1 MKRVTFDG
9 CAGWLH
15 GSRGKLGVVLC
26 APQGHEMM
34 WSHRAWRHLA
44 DGLAQRDIPVLR
56 FDYRGTGDAA
66 DLAETADPLEAA
78 LEDIAAATAVLRR
91 QAGVEHVVLCG
102 LRLGAS
108 LAALAAA
115 RLPQASGVV
124 MLAPVL
130 DGRLYLREM
139 RALHAAWRNGAIP
152 ELDVP
157 SAPTGTQDVLS
168 FRLSAATIAA
178 IQSIR
183 LDATL
188 PLPRALL
195 LDAWPDP
202 ASPVTKLATSLAEAG
217 AEVEL
222 DGFGEYPDMMRSA
235 EFADVPTQAWARVMA
250 WVTSGLPVPRAGSQ
264 RVPAPSAPTGDALSA
279 SVLDGVAEHPVWMDN
294 GRLFGVLCTPVPRKR
309 DARPTTVVIF
319 PNTGGNHH
327 VGDGRLFVDVSRNL
341 ARQGFAALRLDVS
354 SLGDSPDA
362 ARQMD
367 LQTIYAHAPRRDLG
381 AAVDSMRARGFRSV
395 VLAGICSGA
404 FMSLHAALANR
415 GVNGLML
422 VNLVK
427 FRWDAAD
434 NAAASDHLR
443 PAHVYLAAACKWE
456 NWRRL
461 LRGELGLRRLVTAM
475 ARRVRQRL
483 RERSEADAPSAGAES
498 TVPAFASAAVRE
510 LDRRG
515 VRTLF
520 LYGASDVGLHEARL
534 GLGKRL
540 EALEGLRHVRLQT
553 LPLLDHSLFLT
564 DSRSAFAEQLLA
576 LLRRM
581 PKTPDSHMPVAPLPS
596 SAAQWKPASAPKSNH
611 GVAAAKEGAEDSARE
626 GTKAPAK
633 ADARKPASGRSAR
646 RSEGAARATRHNSA
660 PRSG

>member
-15 GSRGKLGVVLC
+15 GARGNTGVVLC
-26 APQGHEMM
+26 APHGHEMM
-34 WSHRAWRHLA
+34 WAHRAFRHLA
-44 DGLAQRDIPVLR
+44 DHLAQAGVPVLR

-66 DLAETADPLEAA
+66 DLPGGIDPLAAA
-78 LEDIAAATAVLRR
+78 LDDIAAATTLLRR
-91 QAGVEHVVLCG
+91 TSGATRVVLCG

-108 LAALAAA
+108 LAALAATRIDA
-115 RLPQASGVV
+115 AGVV

-130 DGRLYLREM
+130 DGRLYLREL
-139 RALHAAWRNGAIP
+139 RALHAGWRNSAIP

-157 SAPTGTQDVLS
+157 PTPAGAQDVLS
-168 FRLSAATIAA
+168 FRLPATTLAA

-183 LDATL
+183 IDATL
-188 PLPRALL
+188 VLPRTLL

-202 ASPVTKLATSLAEAG
+202 GSPLARLAGDLREAG
-217 AEVEL
+217 IDIEL
-222 DGFGEYPDMMRSA
+222 DGFAEYPDMMRSA
-235 EFADVPTQAWARVMA
+235 EFADVPAQACRRITGWIGADAANAAPAPV
-250 WVTSGLPVPRAGSQ
+250 GPVPT
-264 RVPAPSAPTGDALSA
+264 PDALA
-279 SVLDGVAEHPVWMDN
+279 PPALDGVAEHPVWIDN
-294 GRLFGVLCTPVPRKR
+294 ARLFGVLCTPAPRAR
-309 DARPTTVVIF
+309 DARPNTVVIF

-327 VGDGRLFVDVSRNL
+327 VGDGRLFVEVSRQL
-341 ARQGFAALRLDVS
+341 ARHGFAALRLDVS
-354 SLGDSPDA
+354 SLGDAPGA
-362 ARQMD
+362 AQRMD
-367 LQTIYAHAPRRDLG
+367 LQTIYAETPRRDLA
-381 AAVDSMRARGFRSV
+381 AAVDAMRARGFRCV

-404 FMSLHAALANR
+404 FLSLHAALANR

-461 LRGELGLRRLVTAM
+461 MRGELGLRRLAAAM

-483 RERSEADAPSAGAES
+483 RERRETAPAEVAEPS
-498 TVPAFASAAVRE
+498 PQTVPAFASAAVRE
-510 LDRRG
+510 FERRG

-520 LYGASDVGLHEARL
+520 LYGASDVGLHEAHL

-564 DSRSAFAEQLLA
+564 ESRDAFAAQLLA
-576 LLRRM
+576 HLGQM
-581 PKTPDSHMPVAPLPS
+581 PQAKAAPVAHKPP
-596 SAAQWKPASAPKSNH
+596 ATQWRPASPRKSNH
-611 GVAAAKEGAEDSARE
+611 GMAAETRGERAR
-626 GTKAPAK
+626 AS
-633 ADARKPASGRSAR
+633 ADASKPARGRAR
-646 RSEGAARATRHNSA
+646 
-660 PRSG
+660 